1 MLDKG
6 LIYDLLSEF
15 SVKRTIITQRKIL
28 NLILVLNHPTRLN
41 LVTFYVLT
49 QWNACIGVQLSL

>member
-6 LIYDLLSEF
+6 RIYDLLSEF

-28 NLILVLNHPTRLN
+28 NWILVSNHPTRLN
-41 LVTFYVLT
+41 LVTCYFLT
-49 QWNACIGVQLSL
+49 QWNAFISIQLSL